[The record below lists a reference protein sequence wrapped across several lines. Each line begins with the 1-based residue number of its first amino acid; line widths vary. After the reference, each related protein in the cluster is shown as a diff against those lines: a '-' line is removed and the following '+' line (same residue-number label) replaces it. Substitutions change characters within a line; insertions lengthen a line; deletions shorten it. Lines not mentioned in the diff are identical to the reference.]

1 MIIPILLSHSDFCP
15 VHTHL
20 FSVVKT
26 KSSLSKLFSDLSC
39 TVFSRWHFSFSARVR
54 LKQRNENATL
64 CQTLWGFVQKN
75 DISESISDH
84 FGVLAV
90 QTDLCFKSN
99 TRYLNTRTTFS
110 KIFVYGV
117 FLIAFAVPRIPPL
130 PYLWTG
136 DRPKLV
142 ILGTLYALYVHFM
155 LYLFCGYDWIS
166 CHCKF

>member
-1 MIIPILLSHSDFCP
+1 MIIPKLLSHSDFRP

-20 FSVVKT
+20 FSVLKT
-26 KSSLSKLFSDLSC
+26 KLKSSLSKLFSDLSY
-39 TVFSRWHFSFSARVR
+39 TVFSKWYFSFSARVR
-54 LKQRNENATL
+54 LKPRNENATL

-110 KIFVYGV
+110 LFLLVFIFSLWFIV
-117 FLIAFAVPRIPPL
+117 FI
-130 PYLWTG
+130 
-136 DRPKLV
+136 
-142 ILGTLYALYVHFM
+142 
-155 LYLFCGYDWIS
+155 WIS
-166 CHCKF
+166 YFISPSVSLAIWEYKLQVPSFCSS